1 MALKRRKSTAQKVAD
16 ALGTY
21 AKVKAAKKVAKG
33 AGKAA
38 KGTAVVQVA
47 KRTPV
52 VRRIPILAG
61 AGLGIAAAVIA
72 ARRARS
78 GPTAQPS

>member
-1 MALKRRKSTAQKVAD
+1 MALLRRKSRAQKVTD

-21 AKVKAAKKVAKG
+21 AKVKAAKKAAKG

-38 KGTAVVQVA
+38 KGTAIVVRKTPA
-47 KRTPV
+47 KRS
-52 VRRIPILAG
+52 IPIV
-61 AGLGIAAAVIA
+61 AGLGIAAAA
-72 ARRARS
+72 FTAWKLRS

>member
-1 MALKRRKSTAQKVAD
+1 MALRRRKSRAQQIAD
-16 ALGTY
+16 VLGTY
-21 AKVKAAKKVAKG
+21 AKVKAAKKAAKG

-38 KGTAVVQVA
+38 KGTAVVKVA

-52 VRRIPILAG
+52 VRRIPIIAG
-61 AGLGIAAAVIA
+61 AGLGLAAAALA
-72 ARRARS
+72 ARKIRS